1 MKYDL
6 RAFSSKSRKFSQ
18 KITREAPGF
27 FGGPSSLDHEGVIL
41 MKIFCKSGSGS
52 QPHGKVPGR
61 KKPERAQV
69 HKKSKMFFKKR
80 VLQLQKWQKM
90 RVLRVLRVLCV
101 LRVLRAL
108 RALRASWFQWF
119 AVVFHFSFNF
129 VAISAKTSRFRSVRE
144 TKSFCKGF
152 MLYSGIHYVVVA
164 TILLR

>member
-1 MKYDL
+1 M
-6 RAFSSKSRKFSQ
+6 SR
-18 KITREAPGF
+18 
-27 FGGPSSLDHEGVIL
+27 VV
-41 MKIFCKSGSGS
+41 C
-52 QPHGKVPGR
+52 
-61 KKPERAQV
+61 
-69 HKKSKMFFKKR
+69 
-80 VLQLQKWQKM
+80 
-90 RVLRVLRVLCV
+90 VLRV

-164 TILLR
+164 TILLREKSIKSAVDSVNLVTF